1 MFELLLGPALCPN
14 LPSLAV
20 SPPHICCQFPD
31 AGLETWPR
39 CLDPP
44 AWRHCVRKLLKFT
57 TDQAWSQLVPLMRV
71 DTRVTDYMKVSL
83 MASKSLSYSLIL
95 CNSIFALVLTC
106 EPLSGDW
113 TGRGCGEQ
121 AVVTRSRG
129 NQEKAETLRGTLTA
143 DWSDRGNGGLSLVR
157 CGHGSQSRIRHALS
171 QSQIS
176 IVNFINSQYLSRCQY
191 QIEQNQF

>member
-1 MFELLLGPALCPN
+1 MSGLLLEPALGPN
-14 LPSLAV
+14 LPSAAV

-44 AWRHCVRKLLKFT
+44 AWRHCVRKLPRFT
-57 TDQAWSQLVPLMRV
+57 TDQAWSQLVPLMWV
-71 DTRVTDYMKVSL
+71 FTRITWAPWPPSI
-83 MASKSLSYSLIL
+83 SLIPS
-95 CNSIFALVLTC
+95 NSVSPVFPVLTC

-121 AVVTRSRG
+121 PVVTRSRG
-129 NQEKAETLRGTLTA
+129 NQEKATLRVTLAA
-143 DWSDRGNGGLSLVR
+143 DWSDRARGGLSLVR

-176 IVNFINSQYLSRCQY
+176 IVNHQQSIS
-191 QIEQNQF
+191 I

>member
-1 MFELLLGPALCPN
+1 MSELLLEPALGPN

-71 DTRVTDYMKVSL
+71 DTRVTMWRW
-83 MASKSLSYSLIL
+83 ASWPLNLSLIL
-95 CNSIFALVLTC
+95 CNSVTC
-106 EPLSGDW
+106 VDVWATERRLDWERVWWAGSGYQEP
-113 TGRGCGEQ
+113 GEPGE
-121 AVVTRSRG
+121 SRDT
-129 NQEKAETLRGTLTA
+129 QRDTHC
-143 DWSDRGNGGLSLVR
+143 WLVR
-157 CGHGSQSRIRHALS
+157 QGQWRPLIGQMRTWKSVTDQTCLVTIT
-171 QSQIS
+171 
-176 IVNFINSQYLSRCQY
+176 NINSQFHQQS
-191 QIEQNQF
+191 ISI